1 MSEVNVIN
9 IIKPFQDQKPGTSGL
24 RKSTLKFQEEHYLE
38 IFIEAILQSLEDLK
52 GSTLVVGGDGRYG
65 NIEAIEK
72 IVAFTPLF
80 GALTFPLIVPITISK
95 FGVNYGILSAL
106 LISSLWFIAM
116 LRTSEMPH

>member
-1 MSEVNVIN
+1 MKKIMQRLNGFN
-9 IIKPFQDQKPGTSGL
+9 KLMQK
-24 RKSTLKFQEEHYLE
+24 
-38 IFIEAILQSLEDLK
+38 
-52 GSTLVVGGDGRYG
+52 
-65 NIEAIEK
+65 K

-80 GALTFPLIVPITISK
+80 GALTFPLIIPITISK

>member
-1 MSEVNVIN
+1 MKKIM
-9 IIKPFQDQKPGTSGL
+9 L
-24 RKSTLKFQEEHYLE
+24 RLNGFDRLMLK
-38 IFIEAILQSLEDLK
+38 
-52 GSTLVVGGDGRYG
+52 
-65 NIEAIEK
+65 K